1 MIILYDEQLAT
12 LPTPRLLALYKAR
25 RAELYCYGDGWGY
38 SPKIVKL
45 NIEYV
50 GKLKKLLNSREHVNR

>member
-1 MIILYDEQLAT
+1 MIILSDEQLAA

-25 RAELYCYGDGWGY
+25 RVELYYYRDGWGY
-38 SPKIVKL
+38 SPKTVKL
-45 NIEYV
+45 DIEYV